1 MIAGR
6 PRKIVGDQYDNAQ
19 DLLEALI
26 EILQP
31 PERLTVSQAAE
42 KYRWLNNPG
51 AYTGPFK
58 VNKVKYTQEVMDTLN
73 SRDHTA
79 AIFVAPAQSAKTEI
93 LLNWLT
99 HSVICDPA
107 DMIIYQTA
115 NSVARDFSRRR
126 IDRLHR
132 HSEEVGKR
140 LLPRGDADNTFDKFY
155 RSGMM
160 LTLSWPTINELSG
173 RPVGRVGLTD
183 YDRMPLN
190 IDGEGSPF
198 DLGRK
203 RTTTFGSAAMT
214 FAESSP
220 GYSVADHTWV
230 PKTPHEAPPAPGIL
244 SLYNRGDRRLWYW
257 ECIHCHEWFE
267 PRFSL
272 MKWHESK
279 DLVEAAETAWLE
291 CPKCRGHIEQNLKQ
305 ELNESGLW
313 LPDGMRI
320 VDGTVVGN
328 RKKSDIASFWL
339 KGPAASFQRWESLV
353 LNYLKAEEEYER
365 TKDQNALRT
374 TVNTDQGE
382 PYYERGIG
390 NQRSPE
396 DLAAL
401 AEDYGTD
408 EPSVPP
414 EVRFLTATIDV
425 QKNSFEV
432 QVQGVT
438 APFAD
443 GTRCDHI
450 VIDRFA
456 IKKSVRKDEDGE
468 RYLIKPHAYAED
480 WDLITEQVIKK
491 AYPIADESGR
501 RMGVKWVACDSGGKK
516 GATTNAYAYWLRLR
530 RDGMGAKFILVKG
543 TGSPAAPRTN
553 LTYPDSNRKDRKAAA
568 RGEIPVLLIQTDKMK
583 DELDGMLERA
593 QPGGMVRFS
602 SFLPDTFYRELT
614 VEVKNLHGKW
624 ENPRKLR
631 QESWDLLVYHLAVCD
646 LKKIEHINWDKPPPW
661 ADDIDNNSLVTKLKG
676 EMPFESERKSDYSL
690 SKLADALG

>member
-1 MIAGR
+1 MMAGR
-6 PRKIVGDQYDNAQ
+6 PKKIVGEQYSNTQ
-19 DLLEALI
+19 ELLMSLI

-58 VNKVKYTQEVMDTLN
+58 TSKVAYTREVMDTLD
-73 SRDHTA
+73 SREHTA
-79 AIFVAPAQSAKTEI
+79 CIFVAPAQSAKTEI
-93 LLNWLT
+93 ILNWLT
-99 HSVICDPA
+99 HGVICNPA

-132 HSEEVGKR
+132 HSKEVGKR

-173 RPVGRVGLTD
+173 RPVGRVALTD

-190 IDGEGSPF
+190 IDNEGSAF

-203 RTTTFGSAAMT
+203 RTTTYGSAAMT

-230 PKTPHEAPPAPGIL
+230 PKTPHEAPPAPGII

-257 ECIHCHEWFE
+257 KCWSCANWFE
-267 PRFSL
+267 PKFAH

-279 DLVEAAETAWLE
+279 DLVESSESAWLE
-291 CPKCRGHIEQNLKQ
+291 CPKCRAKIEQNYKQ
-305 ELNESGLW
+305 ELNEGGLW

-320 VDGTVVGN
+320 VDDRVVGEK
-328 RKKSDIASFWL
+328 KKSDIASFWL

-353 LNYLKAEEEYER
+353 LNYLKAMQEYER

-382 PYYERGIG
+382 PYYEKGVG
-390 NQRSPE
+390 NERSPE

-414 EVRFLTATIDV
+414 EVRFITATIDV

-438 APFAD
+438 APFGD
-443 GTRCDHI
+443 GTRSDHI
-450 VIDRFA
+450 VVDRFA
-456 IKKSVRKDEDGE
+456 IKKSKRKDDDGE
-468 RYLIKPHAYAED
+468 RYLVKPHAYAED
-480 WDLITEQVIKK
+480 WDLITEQVLKK
-491 AYPIADESGR
+491 TYPVADGSGR
-501 RMGVKWVACDSGGKK
+501 RMAMRWVACDSGGKK
-516 GATTNAYAYWLRLR
+516 GATGNAYAYWLRLR
-530 RDGMGAKFILVKG
+530 KEGLGAKLVLVKG

-553 LTYPDSNRKDRKAAA
+553 LTYPDSNRKDRKAQA
-568 RGEIPVLLIQTDKMK
+568 RGEIPVLLIQTDKVK
-583 DELDGMLERA
+583 DELDSALERA
-593 QPGGMVRFS
+593 EPGGMVRFS
-602 SFLPDTFYRELT
+602 SVLPDTFYRELT
-614 VEVKNLHGKW
+614 VEVKDLRGRW
-624 ENPRKLR
+624 DNPKKLR
-631 QESWDLLVYHLAVCD
+631 QESWDLLVYHLALCD
-646 LKKIEHINWDKPPPW
+646 HKKIEHINWEKPPLW
-661 ADDIDNNSLVTKLKG
+661 AEEVDKNILVTKVKG
-676 EMPFESERKSDYSL
+676 EVPFETERKSDYSL
-690 SKLADALG
+690 RNLADALG